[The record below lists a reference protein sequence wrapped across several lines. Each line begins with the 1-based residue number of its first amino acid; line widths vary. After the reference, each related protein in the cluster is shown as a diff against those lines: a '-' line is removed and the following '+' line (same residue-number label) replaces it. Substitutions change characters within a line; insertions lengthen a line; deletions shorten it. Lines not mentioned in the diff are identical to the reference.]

1 MTTQSYIQLAIVLG
15 FFFIAW
21 AAFKYIKYLKGRKNN
36 TELWGTIFEG
46 VTHKM
51 IDLDAIKKPEV
62 FIEKRARKSG
72 QDYEDENDR
81 K

>member
-21 AAFKYIKYLKGRKNN
+21 AAFKYIKYLKGRKDN

-72 QDYEDENDR
+72 QDYEGEDD
-81 K
+81 KK